1 MRTISRSLTLED
13 GETRPSG
20 SSPTSGSGHPD
31 TDTMSTTLQPG
42 ERADAAQAGLPLKPC
57 TEEATKNYVI
67 HETSQD
73 EPATRPLWK
82 DTMTA
87 MFGDHVKWEDVKAYV
102 SRGRPLCEFCISYR
116 ILSLMRN
123 YTSSARTA
131 MFHNRP
137 PSAIYRSPQQR
148 TLCDT
153 SSLSHT
159 HHDVEP
165 RICLE
170 SCTWLLRDPPAK
182 SLTSYVARW
191 DHAD

>member
-1 MRTISRSLTLED
+1 MISRLLTLKD
-13 GETRPSG
+13 GETRP

-31 TDTMSTTLQPG
+31 TDTKSTTSQPG
-42 ERADAAQAGLPLKPC
+42 ESADAAQAGRPLKPR

-73 EPATRPLWK
+73 ESATRPLWR

-87 MFGDHVKWEDVKAYV
+87 MFGGHVKWEDVKVYV
-102 SRGRPLCEFCISYR
+102 SRGRPLCELCISYR
-116 ILSLMRN
+116 ILTLMRN
-123 YTSSARTA
+123 YTSSTCTA
-131 MFHNRP
+131 MFYNRP
-137 PSAIYRSPQQR
+137 PGAIYRSPQQR

-153 SSLSHT
+153 GSLSHT

-170 SCTWLLRDPPAK
+170 SCTWLLRNPPPK
-182 SLTSYVARW
+182 VLTSYVA
-191 DHAD
+191 

>member
-1 MRTISRSLTLED
+1 
-13 GETRPSG
+13 
-20 SSPTSGSGHPD
+20 
-31 TDTMSTTLQPG
+31 MSTTSQPG
-42 ERADAAQAGLPLKPC
+42 ESADAAVCPPKPRI
-57 TEEATKNYVI
+57 EEATKNYVI

-73 EPATRPLWK
+73 ESATRPLWK

-102 SRGRPLCEFCISYR
+102 SRGRPLCESCISFCI
-116 ILSLMRN
+116 LTLMR
-123 YTSSARTA
+123 YPTSSTRTA
-131 MFHNRP
+131 MFHNRSP
-137 PSAIYRSPQQR
+137 GAIYRSPQQR

-170 SCTWLLRDPPAK
+170 SSTWLLCNPPAK
-182 SLTSYVARW
+182 FLTSYAVRW
-191 DHAD
+191 DCAD

>member
-1 MRTISRSLTLED
+1 MRTFSRLLTLED
-13 GETRPSG
+13 AETRP

-31 TDTMSTTLQPG
+31 TKPMTSQPG
-42 ERADAAQAGLPLKPC
+42 DSADATQVVCPPRPR

-73 EPATRPLWK
+73 ESATRPLWK

-87 MFGDHVKWEDVKAYV
+87 MFGDHVKWEDVKVYV
-102 SRGRPLCEFCISYR
+102 SRGRPLCELCISYS
-116 ILSLMRN
+116 ILSLRN
-123 YTSSARTA
+123 YTSSTRTA
-131 MFHNRP
+131 MFHDRP
-137 PSAIYRSPQQR
+137 PGAIYRSPQQC

-170 SCTWLLRDPPAK
+170 SRIWLLRNPPAK
-182 SLTSYVARW
+182 SLTSYANRW
-191 DHAD
+191 DGAD